1 MILIINNLSAC
12 QGWTVSGTLFEID
25 KIKHIVNRTDK
36 ALTDDEKVDMVMEMV
51 DVSITG
57 PNILDGKLDRVSAF
71 VVMKAIEHL
80 LELQWPTVSVVEIDD
95 VENGDGVVEYMVAIG
110 QTDAVVHAAIRSFSS
125 MR

>member
-12 QGWTVSGTLFEID
+12 QGWTVSGTLFEFD
-25 KIKHIVNRTDK
+25 KIKHIVNWTDK

-57 PNILDGKLDRVSAF
+57 PNILNGKLDRVSVF

-80 LELQWPTVSVVEIDD
+80 SELQWPTVSVVEIDD

>member
-12 QGWTVSGTLFEID
+12 QGWTVSGTLFEFD
-25 KIKHIVNRTDK
+25 KIKHIVNWTDK

-57 PNILDGKLDRVSAF
+57 PNILNGKLDRVSAF

-80 LELQWPTVSVVEIDD
+80 SELQWPTVSVVEIDD